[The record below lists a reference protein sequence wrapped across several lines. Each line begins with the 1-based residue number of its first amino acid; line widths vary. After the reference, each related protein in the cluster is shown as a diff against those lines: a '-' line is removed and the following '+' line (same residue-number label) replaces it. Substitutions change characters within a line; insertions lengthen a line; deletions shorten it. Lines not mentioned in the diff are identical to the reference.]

1 MLLTTDQQTLNDL
14 AIFGRPGSD
23 AIFNIYNR
31 TATMGGAA
39 LLEEMFRHPLAD
51 AGGISQRSGIISHF
65 AKQGSGFPFDSGI
78 FDAAEQYLA
87 ERDERTRLTGQDQ
100 SLGQKLSDL
109 ISEDTAYKTL
119 VKGILAIIELLRE
132 LQRFLSSEALVSC
145 AAYVEERLSVMTMV
159 SEEPFLSLL
168 QTHPKGKYTRE
179 QLAGYDNGLR
189 FRHPETVRK
198 LLLHIYRLDVY
209 ISVAKVAIERGYVF
223 PEVIPASADKAA
235 LLSLEDVKHPTVVNA
250 KGNNILIDSQQNV
263 VFLTGAN
270 MAGKSTFMKS
280 IGIAMYIAHIGFPV
294 AAKKMTFMV
303 VGGFFSTINL
313 PDNLGMGASHFYAE
327 VLRVKKVSKELSM
340 GKRLFV
346 LFDEL
351 FRGTNVK
358 DANEAT
364 IAVVEGFARKSNSLF
379 LISTHI
385 IEAGETLKTKS
396 DHIQYRYLPTK
407 MAGHKPLYTYKLEE
421 GITEDR
427 HGMVIIRNEGILD
440 MLDKGKLKDHA

>member
-1 MLLTTDQQTLNDL
+1 MLLSTDQQTLNDL

-31 TATMGGAA
+31 TATAGGAV

-51 AGGISQRSGIISHF
+51 GGGISQRSTIISHF
-65 AKQGSGFPFDSGI
+65 AKKGTGFPFGVSL
-78 FDAAEQYLA
+78 FDAAEQYLD
-87 ERDERTRLTGQDQ
+87 ERDERTRLTGQEQ
-100 SLGQKLSDL
+100 SLGQKLNGL
-109 ISEDTAYKTL
+109 IAEDAAYKTL
-119 VKGILAIIELLRE
+119 VKGILAIIELLQE
-132 LQRFLSSEALVSC
+132 LERFLKSDVLVSC
-145 AAYVEERLSVMTMV
+145 ADYSEERFAILTILGQ
-159 SEEPFLSLL
+159 EPFPSLL
-168 QTHPKGKYTRE
+168 QTDSKGRYTRE
-179 QLAGYDNGLR
+179 QLAGYDTGLR
-189 FRHPETVRK
+189 FRYYEIVKK

-209 ISVAKVAIERGYVF
+209 ISVAKVATERDYVF
-223 PEVIPASADKAA
+223 PVVIPVSADRTA
-235 LLSLEDVKHPTVVNA
+235 LLSLEDVKHPMVANA
-250 KGNNILIDSQQNV
+250 KGNDILIDSEKNV

-280 IGIAMYIAHIGFPV
+280 VSIAMYIAHIGFPV
-294 AAKKMTFMV
+294 AAKKMTFTV
-303 VGGFFSTINL
+303 LDGFFSTINL

-327 VLRVKKVSKELSM
+327 VLRVKKVARELSI

-364 IAVVEGFARKSNSLF
+364 VAVVEGFARKTNSLF

-385 IEAGETLKTKS
+385 IEAGETLKNQS
-396 DHIQYRYLPTK
+396 DHIQYKYLPTK
-407 MAGHKPLYTYKLEE
+407 MDGHKPVYTYKLED
-421 GITEDR
+421 GITQDR

-440 MLDKGKLKDHA
+440 MLDKGKSTGND